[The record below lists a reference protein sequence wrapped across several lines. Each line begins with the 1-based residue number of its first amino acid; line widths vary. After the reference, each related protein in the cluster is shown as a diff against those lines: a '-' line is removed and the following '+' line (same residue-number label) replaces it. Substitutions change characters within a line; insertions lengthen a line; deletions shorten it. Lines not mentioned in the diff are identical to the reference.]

1 MKLKD
6 IVSEGKFRDI
16 ISYPRVVFMIRIG
29 LAWPSVSLH
38 ENGRD
43 AGNLV
48 PRAFSRHAPKPGK
61 RPWERGWDAGFKL
74 TGRKIVYLEIL
85 RFYSSRLIKQEGLK
99 EMRVV

>member
-1 MKLKD
+1 MKLKY

-48 PRAFSRHAPKPGK
+48 PRAFSRHAPKPGGK
-61 RPWERGWDAGFKL
+61 
-74 TGRKIVYLEIL
+74 KIVYLEIL
-85 RFYSSRLIKQEGLK
+85 FTWRS
-99 EMRVV
+99 